1 VTACKTGGS
10 SGDFKHNTLG
20 KASDFEVGSS
30 SVAPQDTAQDEAPS
44 SGGRVRK
51 QRKRKDT
58 AQDDITPPVAK
69 PKVHT
74 VKPQQSTIDVDGG
87 GSSAGFVLEPFVL
100 SFGRWAGGSS
110 ASTLHFS
117 PGLVSCEKGKVA
129 HGRSLIVRF
138 RSDCEINLRVRPPLK
153 TAGTILT

>member
-100 SFGRWAGGSS
+100 SFGRWAGGFKCEHL
-110 ASTLHFS
+110 ALFTWV
-117 PGLVSCEKGKVA
+117 GL
-129 HGRSLIVRF
+129 L
-138 RSDCEINLRVRPPLK
+138 
-153 TAGTILT
+153 